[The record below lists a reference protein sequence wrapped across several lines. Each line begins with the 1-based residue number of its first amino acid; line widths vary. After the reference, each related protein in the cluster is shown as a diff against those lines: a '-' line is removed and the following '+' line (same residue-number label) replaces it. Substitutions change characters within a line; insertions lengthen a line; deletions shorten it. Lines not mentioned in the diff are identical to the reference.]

1 MINENSKKKR
11 IIKGNET
18 ILPPR
23 NRVSPMFLDNI
34 ITSNK
39 TDSDGRIINLSP
51 ENAFLAKREVDDNEK

>member
-1 MINENSKKKR
+1 MDNKNSKNKR

-18 ILPPR
+18 IFPPR

-51 ENAFLAKREVDDNEK
+51 ENAFLSKKEVDENPL

>member
-1 MINENSKKKR
+1 MDNKNSKDNR

-23 NRVSPMFLDNI
+23 NRVSPMFLDNV

-51 ENAFLAKREVDDNEK
+51 ENAFLAKKEVDENHL